1 MIKAVIF
8 DLAGVLVTSEW
19 TPIYKT
25 LAAEIQSTEER
36 AEEIVQ
42 PLYRKWRE
50 NKITP
55 EGFWE
60 EFTKQAG
67 VQPSDSFIRGFW
79 IRMYQQWSQDIPET
93 WEIARELAG
102 KGIRLALLTNII
114 EPSVVANEE
123 MGRFQRLREI
133 GFEALVH
140 SYEVGCGKPCRKM
153 YETVL
158 NKLNLSA
165 EHCVYTDDKEKNVAA
180 ANELGM
186 QGILFESPQKLREV
200 LVELGLLTLDV

>member
-1 MIKAVIF
+1 MVQAVIF

-25 LAAEIQSTEER
+25 LAAEIKSTEER
-36 AEEIVQ
+36 AEEIVK

-93 WEIARELAG
+93 WEIARELAARG
-102 KGIRLALLTNII
+102 VRLALLTNII
-114 EPSVVANEE
+114 EPSVAANEE
-123 MGRFQRLREI
+123 MGRFQRLREM

-158 NKLNLSA
+158 QRLNLPA
-165 EHCVYTDDKEKNVAA
+165 EECVYTDDKEKNAA
-180 ANELGM
+180 AAAKLGM
-186 QGILFESPQKLREV
+186 TGIHFETPQKLRED
-200 LVELGLLTLDV
+200 LLTLGLL